1 MYGIYENGK
10 VIGVFTAPLTVKSNQ
25 PVFVSDSLSLK
36 RSRQKRSNQR
46 WEINAGI
53 RPETREA
60 NDLLVLLVSK
70 SYTDPVDILMPQNTG
85 VVMKRTRGTAVLASG
100 DKGSTTVSV
109 TTTAYIPK
117 GCFIKFSNHN
127 KVYMTVTD
135 KTQQSN
141 SIEIYPALLSPVLN
155 GSFDWED
162 DVIMKAYFDTDVT
175 TGMVYSDGILM
186 DLGTIKLVEAL

>member
-46 WEINAGI
+46 WEISAGI
-53 RPETREA
+53 RPETIEA

-70 SYTDPVDILMPQNTG
+70 SYTEPVDILVPQNTG
-85 VVMKRTRGTAVLASG
+85 VMMKRITGTAVLANGS
-100 DKGSTTVSV
+100 KGSTTISV
-109 TTTAYIPK
+109 TTTAFIPK
-117 GCFIKFSNHN
+117 GCFIKFSNHS

-135 KTQQSN
+135 KTRQSN
-141 SIEIYPALLSPVLN
+141 SVEIYPALLSSVSN
-155 GSFDWED
+155 GSFYWQD

-175 TGMVYSDGILM
+175 TGMVYSDGIMM
-186 DLGTIKLVEAL
+186 DLGTVKLVEAL